1 MSKIRGFLFAIYF
14 LISVSI
20 MIILMY
26 LFNKKNRVI
35 RKVWASTLLKLF
47 GIKIK
52 TFGKKDTEAKF
63 LIMNHQSMLDI
74 ILLEAI
80 ENENL
85 CWFGKRE
92 IEKVPLYG
100 HILKAPQ
107 MIVVDRKDKRS
118 LIKMLKDI
126 RDRLSNN
133 RVICMFP
140 EGTRSN
146 GDKLLKFK
154 GGARVIAEKF
164 NIKVQPV
171 VIINA
176 IKGLDSKKLTQNSTN
191 VKIIYLDGIIPQKGT
206 NWYEKTRDKMEKV
219 LKRELEEDK

>member
-1 MSKIRGFLFAIYF
+1 MSKIRGILFAIYF

-26 LFNKKNRVI
+26 LFNKKNRI
-35 RKVWASTLLKLF
+35 FRKTWASSLLKLF

-52 TFGKKDTEAKF
+52 TIGTKDPEAKF

-80 ENENL
+80 ENEDL

-100 HILKAPQ
+100 HILKAPK
-107 MIVVDRKDKRS
+107 MIIVDREDKRG

-126 RDRLSNN
+126 RDRLANN

-164 NIKVQPV
+164 NIKVQPI

-176 IKGLDSKKLTQNSTN
+176 IKGLDSKKLTQNSTEI
-191 VKIIYLDGIIPQKGT
+191 KIIYLDSVTPQKGSD
-206 NWYEKTRDKMEKV
+206 WYKNTKEKMEEV
-219 LKRELEEDK
+219 LKKELEENR